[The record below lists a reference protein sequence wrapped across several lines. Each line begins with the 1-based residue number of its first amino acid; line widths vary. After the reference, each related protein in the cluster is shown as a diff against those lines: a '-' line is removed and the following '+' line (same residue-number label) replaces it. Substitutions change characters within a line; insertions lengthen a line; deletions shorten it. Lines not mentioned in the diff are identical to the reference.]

1 MELRKKRKRPCASAA
16 IAVDS
21 QVCRSANIPP
31 KSFATILHAKSSGI
45 VPSAVPQ
52 PPTKLLYA
60 QAKTAP
66 PKNPASDVR
75 LSILFP
81 FSHRRKPAQKWVPTN
96 PLTCS
101 HFPGRRRRA
110 AVATA
115 LQASGEAEMRNEVP
129 SDTNTPRKNNYP
141 SARSR
146 VRARW
151 WPAEK

>member
-21 QVCRSANIPP
+21 QVCRSANVPP

-45 VPSAVPQ
+45 APSAVPQ

-101 HFPGRRRRA
+101 HFPGRPPRVASATDLA
-110 AVATA
+110 A
-115 LQASGEAEMRNEVP
+115 LGGPERWREAR

-151 WPAEK
+151 W